1 MNPLSIGMMYLIPI
15 IIGFLLTITSVVAPV
30 LMLLALPF
38 IRWDTE
44 SSTARDGSTT
54 IRGDLPKWL
63 SWLSTADERLPGG
76 LYEDALL
83 DVLTKHG
90 KYVASWYWLGI
101 RNRLFGLR
109 FVFGK
114 PATGYIPDVRG
125 WYQNGDIWQ
134 YSNQVG
140 IFRFVMG
147 YKVYKLLD
155 GSFLAGPVCTVMVR
169 K

>member
-1 MNPLSIGMMYLIPI
+1 MKYLWPPLFG
-15 IIGFLLTITSVVAPV
+15 LLLSMTSLTAPL

-38 IRWDTE
+38 VRWDDQP
-44 SSTARDGSTT
+44 STARDGSTT

-63 SWLSTADERLPGG
+63 SWLSTPDERLPGG
-76 LYEDALL
+76 LYVPDLL

-90 KYVASWYWLGI
+90 EHIASWYWLGV

-109 FVFGK
+109 MALGK
-114 PATGYIPDVRG
+114 PATEYIPDVRG
-125 WYQNGDIWQ
+125 WYECGDIWQ
-134 YSNQVG
+134 YSKQVG
-140 IFRFVMG
+140 IFRFAVG

-155 GSFLAGPVCTVMVR
+155 GSFRAAPVCTIMIR

>member
-1 MNPLSIGMMYLIPI
+1 MQYILPTLTGLLLSITSLI
-15 IIGFLLTITSVVAPV
+15 APF

-38 IRWDTE
+38 IKWDTE
-44 SSTARDGSTT
+44 PTTARDGSTT

-63 SWLSTADERLPGG
+63 SWLSTPDERLPGG
-76 LYEDALL
+76 LYVPDLL
-83 DVLTKHG
+83 NVLTKYG
-90 KYVASWYWLGI
+90 KTVASWYWLGI

-114 PATGYIPDVRG
+114 PATEYIPDVRG

-134 YSNQVG
+134 YSKQVG
-140 IFRFVMG
+140 ILRFCAG

-169 K
+169 R